1 MPTVHE
7 ARTDAEFEVC
17 YPVLSQLR
25 PHVPAE
31 GVAALIRRLQE
42 GGYRMAYVVDN
53 VGNDEVRGV
62 AGFRYLDQLVHGKVI
77 YVDDLVTAQGMR
89 SRGYGETLLDWLYEL
104 AQSTGCQALE
114 LDSGTHRA
122 EAHRFYFRERMTI
135 TSFHFVRPC

>member
-1 MPTVHE
+1 MPTLHE
-7 ARTDAEFEVC
+7 ARTDAEFEAC

-31 GVAALIRRLQE
+31 GFAALIRRLQE
-42 GGYRMAYVVDN
+42 GGYRMAYVMDEE
-53 VGNDEVRGV
+53 EVRGV

-89 SRGYGETLLDWLYEL
+89 SRGYGEALLDWLYEL
-104 AQSTGCQALE
+104 AKSTGCNALE

-135 TSFHFVRPC
+135 TSFHFVRHC